1 MSIKSSEQDLEN
13 TIGILLRVGVI
24 AAAVVVLAGGS
35 WLLFEAGSQ
44 RIIFSPFRGEPSQL
58 TSISGIMSGLLSGN
72 SRALI
77 QTGLLLLIATPI
89 ARVVLAL
96 TGFALQR
103 DRLYVA
109 VTLIVLAA
117 LLFSLSGG

>member
-24 AAAVVVLAGGS
+24 ASAVVVLAGGL
-35 WLLFEAGSQ
+35 WLLFAAGSQ
-44 RIIFSPFRGEPSQL
+44 GIVFSPFRGEPLQL
-58 TSISGIMSGLLSGN
+58 TSVSGILSGLVSGN

-89 ARVVLAL
+89 ARVILAL
-96 TGFALQR
+96 VGFALQR
-103 DRLYVA
+103 DRLYVV